1 MPELSTTA
9 AGGALAAALDLAHAH
24 RRALTVVLLVA
35 AVAFPLLTIVW
46 PPLAEAIGG
55 TRAYPDFLTLRYAT
69 YYVAPMT
76 FLAPLWVCARLAE
89 LPGVSQRR
97 LALDALAFTIAATRS
112 VPVVT
117 LIPLS
122 GHALFLSYTALT
134 TRDRRYAA
142 LAFAG
147 LAGTTWIK
155 LVEWGDPYTWA
166 IGLAIGLGL
175 AWLARRPPSP
185 VAST

>member
-1 MPELSTTA
+1 MPGSSA
-9 AGGALAAALDLAHAH
+9 PVRDRALAGLLDLAASQ
-24 RRALTVVLLVA
+24 RRALTLVLA
-35 AVAFPLLTIVW
+35 AAATTFPLLTTFW

-55 TRAYPDFLTLRYAT
+55 TRIYPDFLTLRYAT

-76 FLAPLWVCARLAE
+76 FVAPLWVCARLAE
-89 LPGVSQRR
+89 LPGLSTRNV
-97 LALDALAFTIAATRS
+97 ALDALAFTISATRS

-147 LAGTTWIK
+147 LAGTTYLK
-155 LVEWGDPYTWA
+155 LVEWRDPYTWS
-166 IGLAIGLGL
+166 IGLALGLGL

-185 VAST
+185 IAST